1 MTDAAFRQ
9 TSTAMG
15 RLVVP
20 FTVLA
25 SLGAIQLYVFPND
38 TDRFFA
44 WTLLPQLSATFMG
57 AGFAAG
63 VVLTVLSFRRQPWA
77 ITRTA
82 AITIF
87 VFVAVMTF
95 ATFAHLD
102 RMHLESDITTARL
115 AAWLWTVVYVI
126 VPPALLVL
134 IVLQRKMRGED
145 PPRVRPLPNPLRGV
159 LAGIGGLMVI
169 AGLGLLVMPVS
180 MDAVW
185 PWELTTLVGRAL
197 SAWLISIG
205 LAGIW
210 VVGENDVTRTRPAAV
225 TFAVAGGLWLLALIR
240 GSQDMRWER
249 PSSWIYLAVVV
260 SALVTGLWG
269 WALSREVSDSPAT
282 DLRKIQ
288 RSG

>member
-1 MTDAAFRQ
+1 MTDSAFRH
-9 TSTAMG
+9 TSSAMS

-25 SLGAIQLYVFPND
+25 SLGATQLYLFPDD

-82 AITIF
+82 AMAIF
-87 VFVAVMTF
+87 VFVLVMAW
-95 ATFAHLD
+95 ATFVHID
-102 RMHLESDITTARL
+102 RMHLDSDIATARL
-115 AAWLWTVVYVI
+115 AAWLWTVVYVV
-126 VPPALLVL
+126 VPPALFFL
-134 IVLQRKMRGED
+134 IVFQRKMRGED
-145 PPRVRPLPNPLRGV
+145 PPRVRPLPNTLRTA
-159 LAGIGGLMVI
+159 LAVVGGLMLL
-169 AGLGLLVMPVS
+169 AGLGLLVRPVS
-180 MDAVW
+180 MDSVW
-185 PWELTTLVGRAL
+185 PWEVTALAGRAL

-205 LAGIW
+205 VAGLW

-225 TFAVAGGLWLLALIR
+225 TFAVAGGLWLIALIR

-249 PSSWIYLAVVV
+249 MSSWFYLAVVV

-269 WALSREVSDSPAT
+269 WALGRNVN
-282 DLRKIQ
+282 DLSVKDPQQIQ
-288 RSG
+288 RSD